1 MVIYTARDKRTPK
14 KKQEEVNEWIG
25 FFVKLVNEFQTKR
38 YFRTEKSEKL
48 RSGSKEKTYGCR
60 MELFNF
66 LGGKLFGA
74 ESFAEVVAL
83 FVNYHGSSFLDEVNA
98 INAKVGVNAVK
109 DNSQTPKI
117 SCADT
122 LDVHY
127 EARGSYSQQFAMFA
141 AVKRKFPKGTLD
153 FPTNAELVLHKR
165 SLKVPS
171 MKKFTNADGKTIG
184 RVCNFMDLIK
194 FQFGNK
200 DIVRH
205 CDFFIADAQVPK
217 AVVLNHTDG
226 ARQSV
231 VIELVS
237 VLLRFP
243 NLKDIA
249 RNPERVIRK
258 IIPLS
263 GVIF

>member
-1 MVIYTARDKRTPK
+1 
-14 KKQEEVNEWIG
+14 
-25 FFVKLVNEFQTKR
+25 
-38 YFRTEKSEKL
+38 
-48 RSGSKEKTYGCR
+48 

-66 LGGKLFGA
+66 LGIKLFGA
-74 ESFAEVVAL
+74 ESFGEVVAT
-83 FVNYHGSSFLDEVNA
+83 NT
-98 INAKVGVNAVK
+98 KVGVNAVK
-109 DNSQTPKI
+109 DNSQTLKI

-153 FPTNAELVLHKR
+153 FPTKAELVLHKR

-171 MKKFTNADGKTIG
+171 MKKFTNTDGKTIG
-184 RVCNFMDLIK
+184 RVCNFMDLNK

-217 AVVLNHTDG
+217 AVILNHTD
-226 ARQSV
+226 
-231 VIELVS
+231 
-237 VLLRFP
+237 
-243 NLKDIA
+243 
-249 RNPERVIRK
+249 
-258 IIPLS
+258 
-263 GVIF
+263 